1 MYNPDVLPVFS
12 MWRFT
17 PLHSWNIIPSLK
29 HSASQA
35 IFFLWSLESNNGY
48 ILTDFLYRYMTT
60 EIVGTYRLINFLHG
74 CLNHL
79 RMKPISDCNASLRD
93 HVQLTLKPFSV
104 NIITSK
110 RCLSLEIEVFFA
122 TQHSL
127 KFSLYTIDHLSII
140 WVS

>member
-1 MYNPDVLPVFS
+1 
-12 MWRFT
+12 MWCLT
-17 PLHSWNIIPSLK
+17 PFHAWNIIPSLK
-29 HSASQA
+29 NLALHKR
-35 IFFLWSLESNNGY
+35 FLWSLESNNGY

-79 RMKPISDCNASLRD
+79 RMKSISDCNASLRD

-110 RCLSLEIEVFFA
+110 QCLSLEIEDFFV
-122 TQHSL
+122 TQRSW
-127 KFSLYTIDHLSII
+127 KFSLMP
-140 WVS
+140 